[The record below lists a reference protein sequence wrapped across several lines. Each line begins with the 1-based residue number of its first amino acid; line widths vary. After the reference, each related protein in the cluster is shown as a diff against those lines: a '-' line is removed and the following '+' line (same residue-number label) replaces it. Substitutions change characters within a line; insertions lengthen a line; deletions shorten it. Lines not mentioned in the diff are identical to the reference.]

1 MKHLRKFIELTKN
14 EGFIYWDNAKYK
26 KTNTGDKVFVTNVSK
41 GTWYLTELIDND
53 IPITRDDDQDCITFN
68 DAGYLYTVPDAHRW
82 GNFVKLKIL
91 EKTENN
97 LLLTRIPVRD
107 VPHLWKMMEEMEK

>member
-1 MKHLRKFIELTKN
+1 MSILVYSIAKGEAPQKNFIELTKN
-14 EGFIYWDNAKYK
+14 EGFIYWDNAKFK

-68 DAGYLYTVPDAHRW
+68 ELVTYICA
-82 GNFVKLKIL
+82 
-91 EKTENN
+91 
-97 LLLTRIPVRD
+97 
-107 VPHLWKMMEEMEK
+107 